1 LAIWTRILTRPKKK
15 NALVLMSSGQLSL
28 KKWIAGWSND
38 EFPPKK
44 RMVYWVILQNLKKKK
59 RNKSKHMF
67 LSPKKKRKK
76 HDPLTKF

>member
-1 LAIWTRILTRPKKK
+1 
-15 NALVLMSSGQLSL
+15 MSSGQLSL

-44 RMVYWVILQNLKKKK
+44 RMVYWVILQNLKKK

-67 LSPKKKRKK
+67 LSPKKKSEKK

>member
-1 LAIWTRILTRPKKK
+1 
-15 NALVLMSSGQLSL
+15 MSSGQLSL

-59 RNKSKHMF
+59 TKQIETHVP
-67 LSPKKKRKK
+67 LPKKKTKK
-76 HDPLTKF
+76 NMIP